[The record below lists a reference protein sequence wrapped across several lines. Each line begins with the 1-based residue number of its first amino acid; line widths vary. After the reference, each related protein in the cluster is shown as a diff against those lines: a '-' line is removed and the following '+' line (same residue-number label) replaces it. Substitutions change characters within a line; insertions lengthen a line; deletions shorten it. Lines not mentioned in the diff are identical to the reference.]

1 MFDLQSL
8 GRLILLGAGVLAVIG
23 VLLLALGRL
32 SIPFFQLPGD
42 VTVQRGPV
50 TVFAPFLSCLV
61 LSIVLTVVLNL
72 ILWLARRFF

>member
-8 GRLILLGAGVLAVIG
+8 GRLMLLGAGVLALTGLI
-23 VLLLALGRL
+23 LLAAARLG
-32 SIPFFQLPGD
+32 IPFFQLPGD
-42 VTVQRGPV
+42 VTAQRGNV
-50 TVFAPFLSCLV
+50 TIFAPFLSCLV